1 MSSQS
6 SAETISTNAFD
17 TGGFAPHG
25 EFRIQ
30 CLDGL
35 LCYEAIGPFNLE
47 AVRALGPARRRA
59 FERWA
64 QAPGARVGVLVHW
77 QGSALMS
84 PDAFSAY
91 HAGLS
96 AFAQSI
102 AVPAAVAWVAEPELE
117 GMDFMV
123 DRFGEAFAANGV
135 EFQLFTDRQ
144 DAERWLRTSLAEA
157 SKA

>member
-1 MSSQS
+1 MPSHP
-6 SAETISTNAFD
+6 EPIISTNAFCS
-17 TGGFAPHG
+17 GQFAPHG

-47 AVRALGPARRRA
+47 AVRALGPARRQA

-64 QAPGARVGVLVHW
+64 SAPGARPAVLVHW
-77 QGSALMS
+77 QHSALMS
-84 PDAFSAY
+84 PEAFAAY

-96 AFAQSI
+96 ATVQSL
-102 AVPAAVAWVAEPELE
+102 AMPPVVAWVAEPELE

-123 DRFGEAFAANGV
+123 ERFAKVFADSRI
-135 EFQLFTDRQ
+135 EFRLFTDWRE
-144 DAERWLRTSLAEA
+144 AERWLRARLAEA
-157 SKA
+157 DQR